1 MFTIGG
7 FNGLT
12 TVSSVECYDDTT
24 DEWYDVADMNLFRS
38 ALSACIANGL
48 TFTKRFLCSNDTS
61 TPHNHTSSSA
71 PLPIT
76 RTSNDESMIASALT
90 VRLPPITLASLNQ
103 SLRNFTH
110 GQI

>member
-12 TVSSVECYDDTT
+12 TISNVECYDDTT
-24 DEWYDVADMNLFRS
+24 DEWYDIADMNLFRS
-38 ALSACIANGL
+38 ALSACVVNGL
-48 TFTKRFLCSNDTS
+48 TYTKIFLCSNDTLTTTS
-61 TPHNHTSSSA
+61 TA
-71 PLPIT
+71 PLSAT
-76 RTSNDESMIASALT
+76 RTTDTGSIATSALT

-110 GQI
+110 GRIQ